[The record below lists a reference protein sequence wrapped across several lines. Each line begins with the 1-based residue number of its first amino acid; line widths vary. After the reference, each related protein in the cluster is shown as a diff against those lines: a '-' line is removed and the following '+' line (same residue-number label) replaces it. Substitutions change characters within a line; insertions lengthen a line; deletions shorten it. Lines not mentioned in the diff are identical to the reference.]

1 MNNKKWIIIGV
12 LSFAIISTIGYLY
25 YRKNKKVNNDKSDIE
40 PIKLE
45 KLPEVDNNSQA
56 VKITESKLSQLKEV
70 LSHYE
75 YKNNSLYDKDTGG
88 KISEDAGWSVWGM
101 LYRNY
106 NSLLNGVNNDKT
118 INKATKEYAL
128 NVLAELKKIL
138 DKTFPPTIYNTSSK
152 IFTKLKLNTIK
163 EQNIYNEKI

>member
-12 LSFAIISTIGYLY
+12 LSLAIISTIGYLY
-25 YRKNKKVNNDKSDIE
+25 YLKNKKVDDDKSDVQ

-56 VKITESKLSQLKEV
+56 VKITEKKLSQFKDN
-70 LSHYE
+70 LSYYE
-75 YKNNSLYDKDTGG
+75 YKNNSLYDKSSGG
-88 KISEDAGWSVWGM
+88 KISEDASWSVWAM

-106 NSLLNGVNNDKT
+106 NSLFNGVNNDKT

-152 IFTKLKLNTIK
+152 VFTKLKLNTIK